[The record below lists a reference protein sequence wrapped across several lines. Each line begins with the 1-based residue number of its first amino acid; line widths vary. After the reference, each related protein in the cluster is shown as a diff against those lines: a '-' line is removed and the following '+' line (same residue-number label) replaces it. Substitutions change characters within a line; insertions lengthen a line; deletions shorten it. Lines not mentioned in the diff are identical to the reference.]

1 MTVRAGAALVL
12 GGSGGIGR
20 VISRELAQDGWD
32 VALTWRGNQAGAEIA
47 SADVALA
54 GRRALTLQ
62 ADLAEAASAASAI
75 KATLAE
81 FGAIGTLVYAAG
93 PLVPQL
99 HISRMTPAQMQTH
112 LAQDT
117 MGFFHAV
124 HAALPHLR
132 ASGGNLVACVST
144 AQFRYATQDALSVV
158 PKAAVT
164 ALMTGIA
171 KEEGRFGVRANG
183 VAVGLIEA
191 GQHLELQ
198 RLGQVDQAYL
208 AAAAQATPLRRVGQ
222 PEDIAEAVC
231 FLAANERAGFV
242 TGQVIRVDGGYSI

>member
-1 MTVRAGAALVL
+1 MLFR
-12 GGSGGIGR
+12 S
-20 VISRELAQDGWD
+20 
-32 VALTWRGNQAGAEIA
+32 
-47 SADVALA
+47 
-54 GRRALTLQ
+54 
-62 ADLAEAASAASAI
+62 
-75 KATLAE
+75 
-81 FGAIGTLVYAAG
+81 
-93 PLVPQL
+93 
-99 HISRMTPAQMQTH
+99 
-112 LAQDT
+112 
-117 MGFFHAV
+117 
-124 HAALPHLR
+124 
-132 ASGGNLVACVST
+132 NLVACVST